1 MMEKKLQLIQDQK
14 IKELILLDNYLKSQK
29 ATEKQLSS
37 LKKDQKSFDI
47 KNQTKNISKECKKN
61 FIFRFR

>member
-1 MMEKKLQLIQDQK
+1 MEKKLQLIQDQK